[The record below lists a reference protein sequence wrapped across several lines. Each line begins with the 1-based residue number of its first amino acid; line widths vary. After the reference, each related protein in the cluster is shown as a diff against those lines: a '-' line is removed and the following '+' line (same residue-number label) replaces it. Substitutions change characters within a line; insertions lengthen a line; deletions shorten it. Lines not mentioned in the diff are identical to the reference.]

1 MKVITK
7 YPVYI
12 NKDRVGQMDNQYLYA
27 GGFFQNIKEKLG
39 GGLKFAEEKG
49 FVDPLLGLAGLQR
62 RAKTPSAPTAQELA
76 EIERQR
82 IEQEKKEKEAARK
95 KNIMI
100 ISIVGGVVVLGLVA
114 FVLTKKK

>member
-12 NKDRVGQMDNQYLYA
+12 NKDRVGQIDNQYLYA
-27 GGFFQNIKEKLG
+27 NGLFQNVKEKLS

-49 FVDPLLGLAGLQR
+49 FIDPLLGLAGLQR
-62 RAKTPSAPTAQELA
+62 RAKTPSAQEIA

-82 IEQEKKEKEAARK
+82 IEEEKKEKEARRK
-95 KNIMI
+95 KNIMTASI
-100 ISIVGGVVVLGLVA
+100 IGGVVLLGVVA